1 MYFITGTRPPG
12 CFVPAASRWGTNKS
26 GMSDQPDRVL
36 EEDLRGVRRRRLR
49 VVAVVAHE
57 ANADAL
63 VDDDS
68 CGVLSVLSYEADA
81 LDEAR
86 VDGLVV
92 LLLFDAAV
100 SMVAPHRWSR
110 AAEILL
116 GVRLAYGSGK
126 S

>member
-1 MYFITGTRPPG
+1 M
-12 CFVPAASRWGTNKS
+12 
-26 GMSDQPDRVL
+26 
-36 EEDLRGVRRRRLR
+36 
-49 VVAVVAHE
+49 AHE
-57 ANADAL
+57 AHADAL

-92 LLLFDAAV
+92 LMLFDAAV
-100 SMVAPHRWSR
+100 SMDAPPRWSR
-110 AAEILL
+110 AGDLC
-116 GVRLAYGSGK
+116 VRLAYGSHR

>member
-1 MYFITGTRPPG
+1 M
-12 CFVPAASRWGTNKS
+12 
-26 GMSDQPDRVL
+26 
-36 EEDLRGVRRRRLR
+36 
-49 VVAVVAHE
+49 AHE

-81 LDEAR
+81 LDESG
-86 VDGLVV
+86 VDCRVV

-110 AAEILL
+110 AGEILL
-116 GVRLAYGSGK
+116 SARLAYGSGK
-126 S
+126 SQHTPKEAPHLMNLGQLCLL

>member
-1 MYFITGTRPPG
+1 M
-12 CFVPAASRWGTNKS
+12 S
-26 GMSDQPDRVL
+26 SDQPDGVI
-36 EEDLRGVRRRRLR
+36 EEDFRRVRRWLR
-49 VVAVVAHE
+49 VAAVVAHE

-81 LDEAR
+81 LDESG
-86 VDGLVV
+86 VDCRVV

-100 SMVAPHRWSR
+100 SMVAPHRRSR
-110 AAEILL
+110 AVLL
-116 GVRLAYGSGK
+116 SARLAYGSGK

>member
-1 MYFITGTRPPG
+1 MAVSAFGTVNLRG
-12 CFVPAASRWGTNKS
+12 LRHSCRVRRKQEG
-26 GMSDQPDRVL
+26 SDEPDGVV
-36 EEDLRGVRRRRLR
+36 EEDFRGVRRWLG
-49 VVAVVAHE
+49 VAAVVAHE
-57 ANADAL
+57 AHADAL

-81 LDEAR
+81 LDESG

-110 AAEILL
+110 AGEILL
-116 GVRLAYGSGK
+116 GVRLAYCSGQ